1 MKQRPKARFEEI
13 PGDENQQSETKH
25 EPEDHSGFQPWLL
38 VLVMA
43 GGGLASGLLV
53 YTFAPEAEGH
63 GTDAAIDAFHNKRGE
78 IRGRIPIIKTI
89 ASAITLGTGGSAGRE
104 GPIAQIGAGFGSYL
118 GGLLKL
124 PARDR
129 RIMLAAGMGA
139 GVGAIFRAPL
149 AGAVFAGE
157 ILYRD
162 ADIESDA
169 IVPAAISSAVA
180 TLFSAS
186 GCHPRFDLC
195 HCLVQTFDMQS
206 IRRWSCCHTVR
217 WQSFWHL
224 LVCFIFKRSMA
235 FIISL
240 KSFLSRLM

>member
-1 MKQRPKARFEEI
+1 MVARSCN
-13 PGDENQQSETKH
+13 GWRS
-25 EPEDHSGFQPWLL
+25 
-38 VLVMA
+38 
-43 GGGLASGLLV
+43 LASGLLV

-124 PARDR
+124 QARDR
-129 RIMLAAGMGA
+129 RIMLAAGKEA
-139 GVGAIFRAPL
+139 QVLSNFSPL

-169 IVPAAISSAVA
+169 IVPQQFHQQLPI
-180 TLFSAS
+180 LFSAS

-206 IRRWSCCHTVR
+206 IHC
-217 WQSFWHL
+217 
-224 LVCFIFKRSMA
+224 
-235 FIISL
+235 
-240 KSFLSRLM
+240 